1 MTTNEFQSG
10 LQTMHSYIDYLQER
24 KLCVKEEEK
33 RAFTVNGVLL
43 STDEQVKREVTKLL
57 SVFAHDIDFEYDK
70 YSNVFNVIKSLMN
83 QEQKRTISQEVLR
96 RVIVHMNL
104 ELGILSSFYT
114 TFVDMDKKYSME
126 TFCFDR
132 NMESFT
138 FEWLCLQYA

>member
-10 LQTMHSYIDYLQER
+10 LQTMRSYIDYLHER

-70 YSNVFNVIKSLMN
+70 YSKVFNVIKSLMN
-83 QEQKRTISQEVLR
+83 QEQKKAISQEVLR

-114 TFVDMDKKYSME
+114 TFVDMDKKYSVE
-126 TFCFDR
+126 TFCYDR
-132 NMESFT
+132 NMENFT
-138 FEWLCLQYA
+138 FEWLRLQYA